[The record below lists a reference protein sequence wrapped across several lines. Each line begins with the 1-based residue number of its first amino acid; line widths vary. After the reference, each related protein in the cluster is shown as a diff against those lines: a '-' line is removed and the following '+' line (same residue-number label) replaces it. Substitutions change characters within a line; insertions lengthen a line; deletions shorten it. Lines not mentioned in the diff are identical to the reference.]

1 MLLIEALAPIT
12 PTRPLP
18 WLSSRISKCVK
29 RLTCRCDKLD
39 YLGLQ
44 AARRLSW
51 TRGPLVRI
59 AGRCG
64 WSFRMTLLLSSSV
77 STVPRSRQSQGAK
90 EFPKFGDAALV
101 GRNAFSGKRAIAH
114 FVMANTSARTASSQN
129 TSCQRY
135 VLWQRS
141 NVN

>member
-1 MLLIEALAPIT
+1 MGQKGSH
-12 PTRPLP
+12 LP
-18 WLSSRISKCVK
+18 AYAVRRKMRAK
-29 RLTCRCDKLD
+29 HRLR
-39 YLGLQ
+39 
-44 AARRLSW
+44 
-51 TRGPLVRI
+51 
-59 AGRCG
+59 
-64 WSFRMTLLLSSSV
+64 SFRMTLLLSSSV